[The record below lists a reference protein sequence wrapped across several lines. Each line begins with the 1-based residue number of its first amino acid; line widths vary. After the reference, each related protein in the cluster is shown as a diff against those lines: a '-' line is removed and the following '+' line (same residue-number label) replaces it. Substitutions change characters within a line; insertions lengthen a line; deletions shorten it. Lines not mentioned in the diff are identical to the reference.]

1 MVRDVLKVIV
11 VIVGLAAGLY
21 ATAANAGVPTE
32 QVRGTVDQV
41 IAILADYTV
50 SVFQSSMPYPVN

>member
-1 MVRDVLKVIV
+1 MVRDVLNVIV
-11 VIVGLAAGLY
+11 VIVGFAAGLY

-41 IAILADYTV
+41 IAIWRIRL
-50 SVFQSSMPYPVN
+50 